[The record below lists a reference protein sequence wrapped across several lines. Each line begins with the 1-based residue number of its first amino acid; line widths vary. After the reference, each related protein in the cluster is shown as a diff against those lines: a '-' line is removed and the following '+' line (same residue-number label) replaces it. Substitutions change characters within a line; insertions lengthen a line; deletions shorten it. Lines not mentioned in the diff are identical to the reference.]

1 MELCELLALNGMERY
16 SEYED
21 ARCYLADDMLE
32 YNKAVNLTAIRD
44 TEGVYLRHI
53 IDSLTVEKHI
63 PQNASLIDIGC
74 GGGFPS
80 LPLAIVREDVTVTSL
95 DSTLKKLKFI
105 ENHASSVGLKNITT
119 LCERAEALGKNPKS
133 RESYD
138 VVTARGVCEM
148 RMLCEL
154 CLPLTKKSGK
164 FIAMKNGECEDELRA
179 ADKAVKELGGE
190 IAEIET
196 VTLTNGTE
204 EIKHAVIIIQKITQT
219 PITYPRDWARISKK
233 PL

>member
-1 MELCELLALNGMERY
+1 MELSELFALNGMERY

-21 ARCYLADDMLE
+21 ALCYLADDMLE

-63 PQNASLIDIGC
+63 PQGASLIDIGC

-80 LPLAIVREDVTVTSL
+80 LPLAIVREDVKVTSL

-105 ENHASSVGLKNITT
+105 ENHASSVGLANITT
-119 LCERAEALGKNPKS
+119 LCERAEAVGKSPET
-133 RESYD
+133 RQSYD

-148 RMLCEL
+148 RMLCAL
-154 CLPLTKKSGK
+154 CLPLAKKGGK
-164 FIAMKNGECEDELRA
+164 FIAMKNAECGDELRA
-179 ADKAVKELGGE
+179 AMKAIKELGGE
-190 IAEIET
+190 IAENET
-196 VTLTNGTE
+196 VTLTSGSE
-204 EIKHAVIIIQKITQT
+204 EIKHAVIIIQKIAET
-219 PITYPRDWARISKK
+219 PNTYPRDWARISKK